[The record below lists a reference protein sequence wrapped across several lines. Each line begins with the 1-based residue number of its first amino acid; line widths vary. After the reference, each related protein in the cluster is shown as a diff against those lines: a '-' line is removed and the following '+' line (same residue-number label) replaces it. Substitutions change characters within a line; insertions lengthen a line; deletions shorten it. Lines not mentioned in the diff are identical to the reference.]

1 MFNIVLYFYIYL
13 STKINKMKTLEKI
26 IIGAL
31 IILFIGIN
39 LASSNNEN
47 HHDMHGKKL
56 KYQIL
61 KKHNFHHDMYFSDHD
76 YDDKSA
82 IVEFIS
88 ENNDTTTLNKHNVFF
103 TEELSSFN
111 IDSNKIFQFVSENGD
126 TIIIKQEIKNCK
138 WTSEDGKT
146 KKFIIKTEK

>member
-1 MFNIVLYFYIYL
+1 
-13 STKINKMKTLEKI
+13 MKTLEKI

-39 LASSNNEN
+39 LDSSNNEN
-47 HHDMHGKKL
+47 HND
-56 KYQIL
+56 
-61 KKHNFHHDMYFSDHD
+61 N
-76 YDDKSA
+76 DDKSA

-88 ENNDTTTLNKHNVFF
+88 ENNDTTILNKHTVFF
-103 TEELSSFN
+103 TEEISSVN

-146 KKFIIKTEK
+146 KKFIVKTEK